1 MNVLQVVAIECHTVT
16 IRWRTTIRV
25 IFNSI
30 TELPGVLL
38 YLVKWT
44 RSDLHWNYLWK

>member
-1 MNVLQVVAIECHTVT
+1 
-16 IRWRTTIRV
+16 V

-30 TELPGVLL
+30 TKQPGVLL

-44 RSDLHWNYLWK
+44 SDLHWNYLWK